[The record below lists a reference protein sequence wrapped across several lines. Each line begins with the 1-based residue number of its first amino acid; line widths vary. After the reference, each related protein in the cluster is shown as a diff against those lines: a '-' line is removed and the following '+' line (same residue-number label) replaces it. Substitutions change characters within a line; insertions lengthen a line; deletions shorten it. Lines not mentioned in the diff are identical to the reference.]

1 MACPACRADLS
12 TPSSGAARHLLP
24 DGEKK
29 MQPQLLGRPPGG
41 LFACLCY
48 VVPNHLVIPA
58 QAGISL
64 TQTVRKKWDSRLR
77 GNDVV
82 V

>member
-1 MACPACRADLS
+1 
-12 TPSSGAARHLLP
+12 
-24 DGEKK
+24 